1 MSLEQERKVCQKHQ
15 MEITTIDL
23 KQSTSKEEKYLCIKC
38 LIEKIDIQNMVLVDE
53 TKIMIKEMK
62 SEQQTLKIKENQRR
76 IETFKQIQC
85 LIKEYKVQVENVIE
99 KIIINIH
106 QKIQLIEKD
115 LEELDQKSKIY
126 KFEDEVEILSS
137 NYKGSFN
144 YEIPIE
150 FDKLEDDNQFYDSLQ
165 SMFQSFTNNHSYTQV
180 IDILQSNQ
188 KIEKSKEIK
197 VSSIQKEKQ
206 LDKSKTPSLNIK
218 CNKHG
223 KEIIMLNLEPN
234 ETQTSRLACV
244 DCIHYNNPIKYTSLQ
259 DAGIKWDEFKGKTE
273 DKIKLFQNQRS
284 LQQEMIIQNLKE
296 MREQYTLILNELIDK
311 LNNEQQLTQLLQ
323 FNQSNQMDIYEFN
336 QEQIDELTLILSK
349 QDKFKALQDQQINIE
364 KEDQIKYNLII
375 NNLMSLFEFELL
387 KREDILKIFKNDQS
401 ILNTIQIEDSKIN
414 NIQIQNMNQILR
426 KIQKFDAYHG
436 IFNQALNLYKSI
448 IQNISDLSIQQQTIN
463 NEQQLNEEKIIESNI
478 VINEQYEGTIQKFIK
493 DTIEIKRLLMV
504 DQLQQE
510 LKTKQNE
517 IDSNSLKIIQFQDN
531 QSKLESL
538 LNSLQFKYDDS
549 IKQNDIL
556 NKQNQSTLNNLTK
569 TQEDCNN
576 QISQITNLNQ
586 LLKNKE
592 NDIKKLNKQ
601 LQDTLDQLKSL
612 QKDSQDI
619 TYLQR
624 QIQIQLDQ
632 YPQSLTFS
640 QSFKHN
646 SCQISQNGKVVV
658 ETANNGNW
666 FCCICDQMIPK
677 HGLVKFAFKILDN
690 IQVMLGIGFR
700 DIIQKNNYQT
710 AYRIGKGTYFI
721 YYDGRCFNHDQ
732 QDKDDKQLSFKFTTN
747 DMIIMEVDI
756 TNKYIKWI
764 KQSTNESFT
773 LNIDTSQDLYPCVNL
788 GYKSKVEIL
797 TLFNK

>member
-180 IDILQSNQ
+180 IDILQQNQ

-206 LDKSKTPSLNIK
+206 VDKSKTPSLNIK

-234 ETQTSRLACV
+234 ETQISRLACV
-244 DCIHYNNPIKYTSLQ
+244 DCIHYNNPIKYTSIQ

-273 DKIKLFQNQRS
+273 DKIKLFQNQRL

-311 LNNEQQLTQLLQ
+311 LNNEQQLTKLLQ
-323 FNQSNQMDIYEFN
+323 FNQSNQTDIYEFN

-349 QDKFKALQDQQINIE
+349 QDKFIALQDQQVNIE

-426 KIQKFDAYHG
+426 KIQKFDAYQG
-436 IFNQALNLYKSI
+436 IFNQALSLYKSI

-478 VINEQYEGTIQKFIK
+478 IINEQYEETIQKFIK

-510 LKTKQNE
+510 LKIKQNE

-556 NKQNQSTLNNLTK
+556 NKQNQSKKYQLPESQFKRICNLDIYQKNAYAKSIFKADFNNQLKEIKSYNAILQINNKYFNLTS
-569 TQEDCNN
+569 TN
-576 QISQITNLNQ
+576 QINSKQAYLQHKSSHRFKYIIIRNKFQTKYATHASFKQEILFDFIQGLRKQ
-586 LLKNKE
+586 LLNSTLHQQK
-592 NDIKKLNKQ
+592 IGKQ
-601 LQDTLDQLKSL
+601 TQNQKYHNIYQL
-612 QKDSQDI
+612 
-619 TYLQR
+619 
-624 QIQIQLDQ
+624 
-632 YPQSLTFS
+632 
-640 QSFKHN
+640 
-646 SCQISQNGKVVV
+646 
-658 ETANNGNW
+658 
-666 FCCICDQMIPK
+666 
-677 HGLVKFAFKILDN
+677 FKIFQFVN
-690 IQVMLGIGFR
+690 H
-700 DIIQKNNYQT
+700 YQG
-710 AYRIGKGTYFI
+710 Y
-721 YYDGRCFNHDQ
+721 NQ
-732 QDKDDKQLSFKFTTN
+732 NLP
-747 DMIIMEVDI
+747 VD
-756 TNKYIKWI
+756 Y
-764 KQSTNESFT
+764 
-773 LNIDTSQDLYPCVNL
+773 
-788 GYKSKVEIL
+788 
-797 TLFNK
+797 

>member
-180 IDILQSNQ
+180 IDILQQNQ

-206 LDKSKTPSLNIK
+206 VDKSKTPSLNIK

-234 ETQTSRLACV
+234 ETQISRLACV
-244 DCIHYNNPIKYTSLQ
+244 DCIHYNNPIKYTSIQ

-273 DKIKLFQNQRS
+273 DKIKLFQNQRL

-311 LNNEQQLTQLLQ
+311 LNNEQQLTKLLQ
-323 FNQSNQMDIYEFN
+323 FNQSNQTDIYEFN

-349 QDKFKALQDQQINIE
+349 QDKFIALQDQQVNIE

-478 VINEQYEGTIQKFIK
+478 IINEQYEETIQKFIK

-510 LKTKQNE
+510 LKIKQNE

-569 TQEDCNN
+569 AQEDCNN

-592 NDIKKLNKQ
+592 NDIEKLNKQ
-601 LQDTLDQLKSL
+601 LQETLDQLTSL

-624 QIQIQLDQ
+624 QIQI
-632 YPQSLTFS
+632 
-640 QSFKHN
+640 
-646 SCQISQNGKVVV
+646 V
-658 ETANNGNW
+658 
-666 FCCICDQMIPK
+666 
-677 HGLVKFAFKILDN
+677 
-690 IQVMLGIGFR
+690 
-700 DIIQKNNYQT
+700 
-710 AYRIGKGTYFI
+710 
-721 YYDGRCFNHDQ
+721 
-732 QDKDDKQLSFKFTTN
+732 
-747 DMIIMEVDI
+747 
-756 TNKYIKWI
+756 
-764 KQSTNESFT
+764 
-773 LNIDTSQDLYPCVNL
+773 
-788 GYKSKVEIL
+788 
-797 TLFNK
+797 